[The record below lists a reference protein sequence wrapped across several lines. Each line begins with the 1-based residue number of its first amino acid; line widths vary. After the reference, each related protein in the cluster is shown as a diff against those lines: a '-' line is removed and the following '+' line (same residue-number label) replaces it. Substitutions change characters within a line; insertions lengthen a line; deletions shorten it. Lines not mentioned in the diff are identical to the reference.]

1 MILRMAWPLW
11 AIVSVLG
18 PLLLVCAVLAYRARR
33 GGDGTAL
40 AWLRRAGMVACL
52 TVVALAPAV
61 PASTTTVQSNA
72 ELFFVVDRTGSMAA
86 EDYDDGQP
94 RLEGVRNDVVALVD
108 AMPGA
113 RYSVVAFDS
122 QATRQLPLTTDS
134 RAVRTWAE
142 TLVQEI
148 TAYSAGSA
156 VDRPLATLTTALE
169 GAAERNPENVRLVFF
184 LSDGENTDGDAST
197 GDAEPASFAG
207 LAPLVDGGAVLG
219 YGTAEGGQMRFYDGT
234 PSTGPGTDAPWIVDP
249 TEPGNP
255 PAVSRIDETTL
266 RRIAEQLGVDYVHR
280 IEPGDVTPL
289 VAGVD
294 VEDIA
299 ADGRRDVS
307 VYADVYWPAAA
318 ALAALLAWEAWFL
331 ARRLPRAGAGS
342 PRPAAAAPG
351 APAPAA
357 PAPTA
362 AAPAGAAPTPGRAP
376 AAVPVPGRRAR
387 R

>member
-11 AIVSVLG
+11 AIAGVLL
-18 PLLLVCAVLAYRARR
+18 PLLLACAVLAVQARR
-33 GGDGTAL
+33 RRDGSAL
-40 AWLRRAGMVACL
+40 AWVRRAGMVLCL
-52 TVVALAPAV
+52 VVVALAPAV

-86 EDYDDGQP
+86 EDYDDGRP
-94 RLEGVRNDVVALVD
+94 RLEGVRHDVVALVD

-113 RYSVVAFDS
+113 RYSVIAFDS
-122 QATRQLPLTTDS
+122 SATRQLPLTTDS

-148 TAYSAGSA
+148 TAYSGGTA

-169 GAAERNPENVRLVFF
+169 GAAERNPENVRFVFL
-184 LSDGENTDGDAST
+184 LSDGENTDGDSSSAD
-197 GDAEPASFAG
+197 GELASFAG

-219 YGTAEGGQMRFYDGT
+219 YGTAEGGQMRSYDGT
-234 PSTGPGTDAPWIVDP
+234 ANTGPGTDAPWIPDP
-249 TEPGNP
+249 TQPGSP
-255 PAVSRIDETTL
+255 PAVSRIDETAL
-266 RRIAEQLGVDYVHR
+266 RRIADELGVRYVHR
-280 IEPGDVTPL
+280 FEPTDVTSL

-318 ALAALLAWEAWFL
+318 VLAALLAWEAWYLGRRFPRTP
-331 ARRLPRAGAGS
+331 ARSRPTAATA
-342 PRPAAAAPG
+342 PAAAAPSPDG
-351 APAPAA
+351 SV
-357 PAPTA
+357 TS
-362 AAPAGAAPTPGRAP
+362 
-376 AAVPVPGRRAR
+376 
-387 R
+387 